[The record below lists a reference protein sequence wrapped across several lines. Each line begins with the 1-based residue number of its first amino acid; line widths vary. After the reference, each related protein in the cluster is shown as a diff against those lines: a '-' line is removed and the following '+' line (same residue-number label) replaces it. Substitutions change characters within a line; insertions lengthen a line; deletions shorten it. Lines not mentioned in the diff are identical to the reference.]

1 MDIPSL
7 LQGAAGAAQGF
18 FGGPGADPTGAGP
31 SPAGGIPALVDGLV
45 SGLERLAASA
55 VDFAASNLEALQPDE
70 GDSLRWFRGPWLD
83 VVTIA
88 DDESGT
94 DRIDDAPDSGTRLV
108 DGGMG
113 TGRSADRSR
122 MDGHGPDASRA
133 GSTLFGVEGGL
144 MRFLDLSYEATSELG
159 RIYSAGAID
168 FIKGQA
174 ALYADA
180 GIDWDSYSLV
190 LGLGGQVLAELIGA
204 HYEAG
209 YDTPT
214 IELLGREV
222 GIELTGRLDA
232 AVHAFARAWMEVS
245 VGGRNAL
252 QVGGRAFAGASATLT
267 GQAELAPFADVHGSL
282 TAWAGMGAECTL
294 GVEVDLADGD
304 FALQH
309 SAGAAIGYGV
319 SYDWGVSVDVFEV
332 GGLLYEQTGLE
343 DPRDAA
349 ESDLGDL
356 LARAGR
362 FLEAVVAVVTELSD
376 GDAETLTA
384 AEAVTTIAAALVDAT
399 TRPVE

>member
-1 MDIPSL
+1 MDIPNW

-18 FGGPGADPTGAGP
+18 LAGADADPTDAG
-31 SPAGGIPALVDGLV
+31 SPDAGIPGLVAGLV
-45 SGLERLAASA
+45 SGAEQLARSA
-55 VDFAASNLEALQPDE
+55 VDFAASNVEALQPDE
-70 GDSLRWFRGPWLD
+70 GDTLRWFSGPWLEFE
-83 VVTIA
+83 TIA

-94 DRIDDAPDSGTRLV
+94 DRVDDAPDSGTRLV
-108 DGGMG
+108 DGGVG
-113 TGRSADRSR
+113 TGRSADGSR

-133 GSTLFGVEGGL
+133 GTTLVGIEGGL
-144 MRFLDLSYEATSELG
+144 MRFLELNYEATSELG
-159 RIYSAGAID
+159 RIYAGGAVD

-174 ALYADA
+174 AIYADA
-180 GIDWDSYSLV
+180 GIDWDTYSLV

-204 HYEAG
+204 HYEVG

-252 QVGGRAFAGASATLT
+252 HVGGRAFAGASATLT

-282 TAWAGMGAECTL
+282 TAWAGVGAECTL

-309 SAGAAIGYGV
+309 SAGAALGYGV
-319 SYDWGVSVDVFEV
+319 SYDWGVSVDVLEV

-343 DPRDAA
+343 DPGDAL
-349 ESDLGDL
+349 ESDFGDL

-362 FLEAVVAVVTELSD
+362 FLEAVVAVVAGLSD
-376 GDAETLTA
+376 GDRETMTA
-384 AEAVTTIAAALVDAT
+384 VEALTTIAAALVDAA
-399 TRPVE
+399 TRPAE